1 MSDSSTKSEG
11 YSRLLKSA
19 AVPSTPFFCYI
30 VLIILISYSNITGL
44 YGLIF
49 TSAAVV
55 LFILSLTLTA
65 FRYRNY
71 FNKRITAT
79 SHVLFL
85 LTISAII
92 CVYLNGQ
99 IKELTSNENL
109 PDFIS
114 NVSVKIDKVKYKRY
128 SSELH
133 FSTQSD
139 SGNKLQG
146 ILYFQGDRNP
156 GRGDSIFIHKKIY
169 RIKLLNNNNFSSYLI
184 SRGIHYTSG
193 VSDNDITFLHKNTV
207 SSDTVSTDSVSSDI
221 ISPDTVSSDTFL
233 SGFAMQK
240 NLLIRIDSIFRQ
252 PAAGVIKALLTGN
265 QNYVDKNVI
274 LSYRNSGVLHTLA
287 ASGMHVGIFA
297 AIPAFLLLP
306 FFRKNIALLGS
317 FLSVLLYLYITDLP
331 VSLIRA
337 VIMFGFFYLQSILF
351 RNRNV
356 FNYLMLTGS
365 IILIISP
372 WEIFSPGF
380 QLSFG
385 ATAGIIMFY
394 RQYLKSLKN
403 LPSFISGTI
412 AVTLS
417 AQVFTI
423 PVIIFHMNQF
433 NTAGIVSNI
442 LIIPLISII
451 MGSSLFS
458 ILISFISTPAALLTG
473 LIPEYV
479 FRLSFLI
486 TGFLSDLK
494 LNFFVYNITPAISVL
509 MLISL
514 APLFNNK
521 KLQKMKFYPVI
532 LSIILC
538 TVYMKKNYSNNG
550 KEFQIKAGNSTAEI
564 KTEEEKQ
571 ILKIDLDESA
581 DTEKIISEI
590 KIKNPDI
597 KIIELTKNS
606 NSGLLLSRKI
616 LNDYIIEEYRF
627 SDVPHINPMFKKM
640 IYQLEKDNV
649 IVKFI

>member
-1 MSDSSTKSEG
+1 MSDSSTKSDG
-11 YSRLLKSA
+11 YSRLLQSA

-30 VLIILISYSNITGL
+30 VLVILISYSNITGL

-49 TSAAVV
+49 TSASAV
-55 LFILSLTLTA
+55 LFFLSLTLTA

-71 FNKRITAT
+71 FNNRITVI
-79 SHVLFL
+79 SHVLFF
-85 LTISAII
+85 LTVSAII
-92 CVYLNGQ
+92 CVYLTGR
-99 IKELTSNENL
+99 IKELTSDKNL

-133 FSTQSD
+133 FSTQND
-139 SGNKLQG
+139 SGKILHG
-146 ILYFQGDRNP
+146 IIYFQGDRIP
-156 GRGDSIFIHKKIY
+156 DRGDSIFIHKKIY
-169 RIKLLNNNNFSSYLI
+169 RVKLLNNYFSSYLI

-193 VSDNDITFLHKNTV
+193 ASDNDITFLHQNKI
-207 SSDTVSTDSVSSDI
+207 SSDTVSAGSI
-221 ISPDTVSSDTFL
+221 
-233 SGFAMQK
+233 MQN
-240 NLLIRIDSIFRQ
+240 NLLIRVDSIFRQ
-252 PAAGVIKALLTGN
+252 PAAGVIKALLSGN

-365 IILIISP
+365 IILVISP

-385 ATAGIIMFY
+385 ATASIIMFY
-394 RQYLKSLKN
+394 KQYLKSLKN
-403 LPSFISGTI
+403 IPSFIAGTT
-412 AVTLS
+412 AVTFS
-417 AQVFTI
+417 AQIFTI
-423 PVIIFHMNQF
+423 PIIIFHMNQL

-451 MGSSLFS
+451 MGTSLFS
-458 ILISFISTPAALLTG
+458 ILVSFISISAAILAG
-473 LIPEYV
+473 LIPEYI

-486 TGFLSDLK
+486 TGFISDLK
-494 LNFFVYNITPAISVL
+494 LNFFVYNITLPLFLL
-509 MLISL
+509 MILSL
-514 APLFNNK
+514 APLLNYHKF
-521 KLQKMKFYPVI
+521 QKMKFYPVL

-538 TVYMKKNYSNNG
+538 TLYMKKNYSGNG
-550 KEFQIKAGNSTAEI
+550 KEFQIKWGNSKAEI
-564 KTEEEKQ
+564 KTEEKKQ
-571 ILKIDLDESA
+571 ILKIDLEESA

-597 KIIELTKNS
+597 KIIELTKIN

-616 LNDYIIEEYRF
+616 LNDYAIEEYRF
-627 SDVPHINPMFKKM
+627 SDIPHINPMFKKM

-649 IVKFI
+649 VVKFI

>member
-1 MSDSSTKSEG
+1 MSDSSTKSER
-11 YSRLLKSA
+11 YSRLLQNA
-19 AVPSTPFFCYI
+19 AVPSAPFFCYI

-49 TSAAVV
+49 TLLTAV
-55 LFILSLTLTA
+55 LFVLSLILTA

-71 FNKRITAT
+71 FNNKITFLLHT
-79 SHVLFL
+79 LFL
-85 LTISAII
+85 LTISVIV
-92 CVYLNGQ
+92 CFYLTGL
-99 IKELTSNENL
+99 IKSLISDKNL

-133 FSTQSD
+133 FSTHAD
-139 SGNKLQG
+139 SEYKLQG
-146 ILYFQGDRNP
+146 ILYFQGDQIP
-156 GRGDSIFIHKKIY
+156 GKGDLIFIHKKIY
-169 RIKLLNNNNFSSYLI
+169 RVKLLSNNNFSSYLV

-193 VSDNDITFLHKNTV
+193 ASDNDITFLQKNKV
-207 SSDTVSTDSVSSDI
+207 SLDGVSSDI
-221 ISPDTVSSDTFL
+221 VSFDTSV
-233 SGFAMQK
+233 QK
-240 NLLIRIDSIFRQ
+240 NIIMRIDSIFQ
-252 PAAGVIKALLTGN
+252 KPAAGVIKALFTGN

-274 LSYRNSGVLHTLA
+274 LAYRNSGVLHTLA

-317 FLSVLLYLYITDLP
+317 FLSVIFYLYITDLP
-331 VSLIRA
+331 ISLIRA
-337 VIMFGFFYLQSILF
+337 VIMFGFFYLQSLLF
-351 RNRNV
+351 RSKNILN
-356 FNYLMLTGS
+356 NLLLTGS
-365 IILIISP
+365 VILVISP

-385 ATAGIIMFY
+385 ATAGIIIFY
-394 RQYLKSLKN
+394 KQYVKSLKN
-403 LPSFISGTI
+403 LPSFITGTI

-423 PVIIFHMNQF
+423 PIIIFHMNQL
-433 NTAGIVSNI
+433 NTAGIVSNV

-451 MGSSLFS
+451 MGASLFS
-458 ILISFISTPAALLTG
+458 ILISFISIPAAILTG
-473 LIPEYV
+473 LIPEYI
-479 FRLSFLI
+479 FRLSLVI
-486 TGFLSDLK
+486 TGFISDLK
-494 LNFFVYNITPAISVL
+494 LNFYVYNITLPLFLL
-509 MLISL
+509 MLISIV
-514 APLFNNK
+514 PLVNYK
-521 KLQKMKFYPVI
+521 KLQKMKFYPI
-532 LSIILC
+532 LLSIILC
-538 TVYMKKNYSNNG
+538 TLYLKKNYSSNG
-550 KEFQIKAGNSTAEI
+550 KEFLIKAGGSTAEI
-564 KTEEEKQ
+564 KTEKEKQ
-571 ILKIDLDESA
+571 ILKIDLEESA

-590 KIKNPDI
+590 MIKNPDI

-627 SDVPHINPMFKKM
+627 SGIPNINPMFKKM

>member
-11 YSRLLKSA
+11 YSRLLQNA

-49 TSAAVV
+49 TSAAAV
-55 LFILSLTLTA
+55 LLVLTLTLTA

-71 FNKRITAT
+71 FNNRITVI

-85 LTISAII
+85 LTVSAII
-92 CVYLNGQ
+92 CVYLTGQ
-99 IKELTSNENL
+99 IKELTSDKNL

-139 SGNKLQG
+139 TGNKIQG
-146 ILYFQGDRNP
+146 IIYFQGDRNP
-156 GRGDSIFIHKKIY
+156 GRGDSIFIHKKIH
-169 RIKLLNNNNFSSYLI
+169 RVKLLSNNNFSSYLI

-193 VSDNDITFLHKNTV
+193 ASDNDITFLHKETIP
-207 SSDTVSTDSVSSDI
+207 S
-221 ISPDTVSSDTFL
+221 DTVSSDAVSSDTIL
-233 SGFAMQK
+233 TGTAMQN

-423 PVIIFHMNQF
+423 PVIIFHMNQL

-451 MGSSLFS
+451 MGASLFS
-458 ILISFISTPAALLTG
+458 ILISFISIPAALLTG
-473 LIPEYV
+473 LIPEYT

-486 TGFLSDLK
+486 TGFISDLK
-494 LNFFVYNITPAISVL
+494 LNFFVYNISLPLFLL

-514 APLFNNK
+514 SPLLSYQ
-521 KLQKMKFYPVI
+521 KLQKMKFYPVL

-538 TVYMKKNYSNNG
+538 TLYMKKNYSSNG
-550 KEFQIKAGNSTAEI
+550 KEFQIKAGDSTAEI
-564 KTEEEKQ
+564 KTEEKKQ
-571 ILKIDLDESA
+571 IIKIDLDESA

-616 LNDYIIEEYRF
+616 LNDYAIEEYRF
-627 SDVPHINPMFKKM
+627 SDLPHINPMFKKM

-649 IVKFI
+649 VVKFI